1 MEVINYKCESSKSQI
16 LSTLLAFVSQ
26 DERKYYDATLWD
38 ELALNVN
45 IDVIT
50 HFSDSNFLLLIEY
63 FAEQTINLGC
73 FHLPPILFLGHG
85 ENGILRIT
93 DDKSGHQYIN
103 ASQFKKMLKNIAH
116 MGIKKCVFFLHVC
129 NIQDIFWNF
138 CKDFEEDFPNTIDV
152 TLHGY
157 VTHTGRLDGIAQ
169 LKSLKSE
176 NRFLKN
182 FPKLYNSQCPKWDII
197 TWEQELHITNGG
209 RPIYSRRKIR
219 RVNYSNISFFVFV
232 V

>member
-1 MEVINYKCESSKSQI
+1 MSVSIRCHGHTIFENEEVIWFRR
-16 LSTLLAFVSQ
+16 LLFIV
-26 DERKYYDATLWD
+26 R
-38 ELALNVN
+38 
-45 IDVIT
+45 
-50 HFSDSNFLLLIEY
+50 
-63 FAEQTINLGC
+63 
-73 FHLPPILFLGHG
+73 
-85 ENGILRIT
+85 
-93 DDKSGHQYIN
+93 
-103 ASQFKKMLKNIAH
+103 
-116 MGIKKCVFFLHVC
+116 C
-129 NIQDIFWNF
+129 NIQDIFCNF
-138 CKDFEEDFPNTIDV
+138 CKDFEEDFPSTIDV

-232 V
+232 VWVIFSYQY

>member
-63 FAEQTINLGC
+63 FAKQTINLGC

-116 MGIKKCVFFLHVC
+116 
-129 NIQDIFWNF
+129 
-138 CKDFEEDFPNTIDV
+138 
-152 TLHGY
+152 
-157 VTHTGRLDGIAQ
+157 IAG
-169 LKSLKSE
+169 KYK
-176 NRFLKN
+176 
-182 FPKLYNSQCPKWDII
+182 
-197 TWEQELHITNGG
+197 
-209 RPIYSRRKIR
+209 
-219 RVNYSNISFFVFV
+219 
-232 V
+232 